1 LRGNIGGMKDLLIDL
16 KMLLGSYTEG
26 LEAQETVAGKQIA
39 KLGYLTLAND
49 RICEEMR
56 RTIGEMAHEERD
68 SRVKAG

>member
-1 LRGNIGGMKDLLIDL
+1 MRGNIGGMKDLLIDL
-16 KMLLGSYTEG
+16 KMLLGSYTDE
-26 LEAQETVAGKQIA
+26 LEPQESVLMKRIA

-56 RTIGEMAHEERD
+56 HTIGEMAHGEEG